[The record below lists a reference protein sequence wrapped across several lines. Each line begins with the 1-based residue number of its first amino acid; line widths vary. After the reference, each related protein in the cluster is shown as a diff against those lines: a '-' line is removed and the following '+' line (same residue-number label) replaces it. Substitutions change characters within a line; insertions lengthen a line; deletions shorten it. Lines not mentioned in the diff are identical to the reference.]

1 MKRKPILA
9 VLLALTLVLSM
20 MPTVAFAEG
29 GTVDNAKTFSFIG
42 GETKQADIDAA
53 WGEGAVSYT
62 SEEIDGE
69 TVYTIKLLKD
79 INMAAGCDV
88 RIGEYR
94 ENGPELPQMILDLN
108 GCTINSSSIGL
119 INYGDLIIRDTSEAK
134 TGCIKYST
142 TSDRSSLV
150 AISHKGGLLVI
161 EDGNFICESGY
172 AFTGYV
178 AAVSTQAGAVTHIK
192 GGTFT
197 SNSSAVLSAG
207 ETVVYGGTFEAPY
220 GMYAKSADG
229 VPGTIEIPQESTA
242 VVNASSFAFVIQRNG
257 ETDGKISASGGTYNA
272 PNVVGGVGKP
282 DTSSNVSINGG
293 SYSKDPSGWVSDGTA
308 VAKLTKKD
316 DTESSFVVGE
326 KEIGEV
332 ASKAEAGDKIEVL
345 SGDVTLTGV
354 AGDVEVVNSGNGSV
368 NVNGEQVEKDETVTT
383 CEHVWGTNPVW
394 NWTGTQSA
402 QATFSC
408 TKNAA
413 HTRTVSA
420 AITST
425 VLKQPTYS
433 EMGVTRYTASVV
445 VDGQTYT
452 DIKDAADI
460 PALTLP
466 TVKPIVVTDDHCTVT
481 LSSYGT
487 IATIKVEEGYE
498 LADVVLNGTSLGKV
512 NQVTGLKTGDKLVVT
527 TKEKIDEEAAKNER
541 LKEGVRN
548 TTIRLRSTLGN
559 GFIRLDWEK
568 SAGYKVD
575 YYEVYKSTKRYS
587 GYGTEPYFETKQG
600 GLTGWYKNTKELK
613 KGVRYYYKVRGVRE
627 IAGETVYTKWSTKAW
642 RLVK

>member
-42 GETKQADIDAA
+42 GETTQADIDAA

-142 TSDRSSLV
+142 TSDKSSLV

-207 ETVVYGGTFEAPY
+207 ETVVCGGNRRDHKRGFR
-220 GMYAKSADG
+220 D
-229 VPGTIEIPQESTA
+229 
-242 VVNASSFAFVIQRNG
+242 
-257 ETDGKISASGGTYNA
+257 SAS
-272 PNVVGGVGKP
+272 
-282 DTSSNVSINGG
+282 
-293 SYSKDPSGWVSDGTA
+293 
-308 VAKLTKKD
+308 
-316 DTESSFVVGE
+316 
-326 KEIGEV
+326 
-332 ASKAEAGDKIEVL
+332 AGDQRQNRA
-345 SGDVTLTGV
+345 GV
-354 AGDVEVVNSGNGSV
+354 AGGKCALVAGQQGIQSHAGCGGSA
-368 NVNGEQVEKDETVTT
+368 G
-383 CEHVWGTNPVW
+383 G
-394 NWTGTQSA
+394 
-402 QATFSC
+402 
-408 TKNAA
+408 
-413 HTRTVSA
+413 
-420 AITST
+420 
-425 VLKQPTYS
+425 
-433 EMGVTRYTASVV
+433 
-445 VDGQTYT
+445 
-452 DIKDAADI
+452 
-460 PALTLP
+460 
-466 TVKPIVVTDDHCTVT
+466 
-481 LSSYGT
+481 
-487 IATIKVEEGYE
+487 
-498 LADVVLNGTSLGKV
+498 
-512 NQVTGLKTGDKLVVT
+512 
-527 TKEKIDEEAAKNER
+527 
-541 LKEGVRN
+541 
-548 TTIRLRSTLGN
+548 IRLRSRSGTAPLYGR
-559 GFIRLDWEK
+559 GIRL
-568 SAGYKVD
+568 YN
-575 YYEVYKSTKRYS
+575 
-587 GYGTEPYFETKQG
+587 
-600 GLTGWYKNTKELK
+600 L
-613 KGVRYYYKVRGVRE
+613 
-627 IAGETVYTKWSTKAW
+627 
-642 RLVK
+642 